1 MADIEEVLGRVVRAE
16 RTVEVCVRGDLAE
29 KVRQLHDELA
39 AAIMYDADHNEPPTS
54 TEVHARIEEAKAE
67 ADAAT
72 VTFKVQ
78 AIPAT
83 EWRRLVSEHPPADDD
98 LDGWRW
104 DLETF
109 PPAALAAACVDPVMD
124 EVQADRLAEA
134 LSNAQWEKLFG
145 AVLAVNLAD
154 DVPKF
159 AGGIEGLLTSAP
171 SSTTAPDTESL
182 TASS

>member
-1 MADIEEVLGRVVRAE
+1 MTDIEDVLGQVVRAQ

-39 AAIMYDADHNEPPTS
+39 AAIMYDADHNEPNTAP
-54 TEVHARIEEAKAE
+54 EVQARIEEAKAE
-67 ADAAT
+67 AAAAT
-72 VTFKVQ
+72 VTFTVQ
-78 AIPAT
+78 AVPAT
-83 EWRRLVSEHPPADDD
+83 EWRRLVMEHPPADDD

-104 DLETF
+104 NVETF
-109 PPAALAAACVDPVMD
+109 PPAALAAACSDPVMD
-124 EVQADRLAEA
+124 ELQADRLAEV

-159 AGGIEGLLTSAP
+159 VDGIEGLRTSEP

>member
-29 KVRQLHDELA
+29 KVRQLHEELA
-39 AAIMYDADHNEPPTS
+39 AAMLYDLEHNEPDTAP
-54 TEVHARIEEAKAE
+54 EVRDRIDEAKAE
-67 ADAAT
+67 ADTAT

-78 AIPAT
+78 GIPSS
-83 EWRRLVSEHPPADDD
+83 EWRRLVAEHPPADDD

-104 DLETF
+104 NLETF
-109 PPAALAAACVDPVMD
+109 PPAALAAACLDPVMN
-124 EVQADRLAEA
+124 EVQADRLAGA
-134 LSNAQWEKLFG
+134 LSDAQWQKLWN

-159 AGGIEGLLTSAP
+159 ASGTAGLGTSEP